1 MTVPAVPFWLSA
13 ANTEFAGS
21 GWASNIMSKAGL
33 AVPGWTSSLAGKS
46 AATVYTVNVATWE
59 PAQGDVECGFYI
71 GQGGSVSPANFK
83 GVRFRGMYAANYDDY
98 VHLVFDGPTPAT
110 TLTIAGAGTVAVPAN
125 NSSAPF
131 NIPWGELY
139 GWLWARVGQN
149 ISVTLTG

>member
-33 AVPGWTSSLAGKS
+33 AVPGWASSLAGKS
-46 AATVYTVNVATWE
+46 AAIVYTVNVATWE
-59 PAQGDVECGFYI
+59 PAQGDEELGFYI

-83 GVRFRGMYAANYDDY
+83 GVRFRGMYAANYDNY
-98 VHLVFDGPTPAT
+98 VHLAFDGPTPAT
-110 TLTIAGAGTVAVPAN
+110 TLTIVGAGTVAVPAN
-125 NSSAPF
+125 NNSTTF
-131 NIPWGELY
+131 NIPWGGLY
-139 GWLWARVGQN
+139 EWLLAREGQN

>member
-33 AVPGWTSSLAGKS
+33 AVPGWASSLAGKS

-83 GVRFRGMYAANYDDY
+83 GVRFRGMYAANYDND

-125 NSSAPF
+125 NTSAPF
-131 NIPWGELY
+131 NIPWGGLY
-139 GWLWARVGQN
+139 GWLLARVGQN